1 MHNYMYPVLNYAML
15 SFLKLFQLLYRR
27 NSRPRSDLFHDL
39 LKLSSCCHNDISA
52 DICSQGNEKFIQNKN
67 KIKGEKNSEIFFFFF
82 NCAHIYIKLCIWTL
96 LCSILEYWKNLN
108 PTKKNLVKYC
118 IIAKIHHASDVHAH

>member
-1 MHNYMYPVLNYAML
+1 MYPVLNYAML

-39 LKLSSCCHNDISA
+39 LELSSCCHNDISA

-67 KIKGEKNSEIFFFFF
+67 QIKREKNSEIFFLSFLIVR
-82 NCAHIYIKLCIWTL
+82 IYTSNYVSEL
-96 LCSILEYWKNLN
+96 YF
-108 PTKKNLVKYC
+108 V
-118 IIAKIHHASDVHAH
+118 AF

>member
-67 KIKGEKNSEIFFFFF
+67 KIKGEKNSEIFFSFLIVR
-82 NCAHIYIKLCIWTL
+82 IYTSNYVFEL
-96 LCSILEYWKNLN
+96 YF
-108 PTKKNLVKYC
+108 V
-118 IIAKIHHASDVHAH
+118 AF